1 MQDRQRCRQSVL
13 SMMNSPP
20 FFNGNERTVAIDL
33 ITDGILEAPRER
45 CVRKRIFAPL
55 GCNTLHLIIGC
66 NERKIS
72 VPAPAYK
79 GGSRTDEARAV
90 LTVGHD
96 RINAAHRQILKY
108 MEVRERVVEPAA
120 EPSDDND
127 IVRTAADSRLDS
139 KLRVCVVLFGGD
151 LYFFN
156 TFGQRALWH

>member
-1 MQDRQRCRQSVL
+1 MVFHGDDAFSGNIFAGLAALPSIGAFDDEQ
-13 SMMNSPP
+13 PA

-79 GGSRTDEARAV
+79 GGSPERMKRAR
-90 LTVGHD
+90 
-96 RINAAHRQILKY
+96 
-108 MEVRERVVEPAA
+108 
-120 EPSDDND
+120 
-127 IVRTAADSRLDS
+127 
-139 KLRVCVVLFGGD
+139 F
-151 LYFFN
+151 
-156 TFGQRALWH
+156 